1 MNKVE
6 LKQIEKLK
14 REYLKHKQIAD
25 EIFNRS
31 KYEYEALDVCE
42 KRKGD
47 QAYGYAQ
54 GIYQALSILGQE
66 AELPIMS

>member
-1 MNKVE
+1 MNKAE

-14 REYLKHKQIAD
+14 RDYLKHKQTAD

-54 GIYQALSILGQE
+54 GIYQALLLLGQ
-66 AELPIMS
+66 AADLPFIQ

>member
-1 MNKVE
+1 MNKAE

-54 GIYQALSILGQE
+54 GIYQALSILGQA

>member
-1 MNKVE
+1 MNKAE

-14 REYLKHKQIAD
+14 REYLNHKQIAD

-54 GIYQALSILGQE
+54 GIYQALSILGQA

>member
-1 MNKVE
+1 MNKTE

-14 REYLKHKQIAD
+14 RDYLKHKQTAD

-54 GIYQALSILGQE
+54 GIYQALLLWGQT
-66 AELPIMS
+66 ADLPIMS